1 MDIVKLNVY
10 ADAYYNGPTY
20 DEDVVISKSLYEKI
34 KADLDKYD
42 SKNNKTAKGIYIGE
56 LDSKNSEV
64 EGYLSVEI
72 YLEDEVADCDWN
84 LNEDGGMLYFK
95 VKDIC
100 DKKNLDLDE
109 DIKSV
114 QDSKEK
120 QCRKSQRICKKFGAK
135 IVLKFCFHRVEK
147 RGDDPSKKKK
157 TFLKKIVISNSHCI
171 KDYTLISC
179 EL

>member
-1 MDIVKLNVY
+1 MIMDIVKLNVY

-114 QDSKEK
+114 QDYLKNVDLYVEISIIVK
-120 QCRKSQRICKKFGAK
+120 KSN
-135 IVLKFCFHRVEK
+135 VEK
-147 RGDDPSKKKK
+147 VKEYVKSLEQKQ
-157 TFLKKIVISNSHCI
+157 
-171 KDYTLISC
+171 Y
-179 EL
+179 

>member
-100 DKKNLDLDE
+100 DKKIWTRILNLY
-109 DIKSV
+109 
-114 QDSKEK
+114 
-120 QCRKSQRICKKFGAK
+120 R
-135 IVLKFCFHRVEK
+135 
-147 RGDDPSKKKK
+147 
-157 TFLKKIVISNSHCI
+157 T
-171 KDYTLISC
+171 T
-179 EL
+179 